1 MGSRGL
7 LSAGMTITVHHLKR
21 SRSHRVLWM
30 LEELETPYTIES
42 YDRDPRTQRA
52 PDALR
57 RVHPLGRAPVVEI
70 DGVVLAES
78 GAILDTLAERF
89 APSLAPRGD
98 SDEARRYRFFLHYAE
113 GSLMPPLLVSL
124 LTSRIRSAPVPFF
137 IKPIARGIAAKV
149 DGAYTD
155 PEVANHLSFVNSEL
169 AEREFVAGDRLT
181 AADVQMSYPLK
192 AAESRAGFSEYPS
205 IERYLE
211 RLRSRP
217 AYERALDKGGP
228 VTL

>member
-1 MGSRGL
+1 M
-7 LSAGMTITVHHLKR
+7 
-21 SRSHRVLWM
+21 
-30 LEELETPYTIES
+30 
-42 YDRDPRTQRA
+42 
-52 PDALR
+52 
-57 RVHPLGRAPVVEI
+57 
-70 DGVVLAES
+70 LAES